1 VSRRILLIEDNRDV
15 CNLLGVYFRAMGYEL
30 LCAQN
35 CAEGIAKAVTETPE
49 LIITDLNLPDMNGVQ
64 ATEILKDN
72 PATAAIPIIMLT
84 ASWCEEWKMKALKA
98 GVAAYVVKPI
108 SLPDLVGSIRKLIE
122 PAPVLL
128 QPPAYLQGRPSSP
141 R

>member
-1 VSRRILLIEDNRDV
+1 
-15 CNLLGVYFRAMGYEL
+15 

-35 CAEGIAKAVTETPE
+35 CAEGIARAVTEIPE

-64 ATEILKDN
+64 ATEILKEN
-72 PATAAIPIIMLT
+72 PATAAIPVIMLT
-84 ASWCEEWKMKALKA
+84 ATSREECKTIAMNA

-108 SLPDLVGSIRKLIE
+108 SLPDLISLIRRLIE

-128 QPPAYLQGRPSSP
+128 QPPTYVQGRASSP

>member
-64 ATEILKDN
+64 ATEILKEN
-72 PATAAIPIIMLT
+72 PATAAIPVIMLT
-84 ASWCEEWKMKALKA
+84 ATSREECKTIAMNA

-108 SLPDLVGSIRKLIE
+108 SLPDLISLIRRLIE

-128 QPPAYLQGRPSSP
+128 QPPTYVQGRASSP